1 MPISR
6 CTVPHWRTLQKT
18 LRHKT
23 VLPEQPYFSISY
35 KHRWCFQD
43 WFLTRKK
50 LTRNEERMRELTS
63 RWADKWNETVVV
75 LDEHRMLALRKEGS
89 SVVLDSDLPYLLCID
104 DDILSTGM
112 KLYHLKVSI
121 QCRP

>member
-1 MPISR
+1 M
-6 CTVPHWRTLQKT
+6 
-18 LRHKT
+18 
-23 VLPEQPYFSISY
+23 
-35 KHRWCFQD
+35 
-43 WFLTRKK
+43 TRKK

-63 RWADKWNETVVV
+63 RWADKWNETVGV